1 MTVTQYSIE
10 FQFQGTAREALAEEL
25 GHLLVDNFADWT
37 QSKAAKPPVSRGD
50 DKSDPVAITALII
63 AVPATV
69 LATWDLAKRMQLK
82 EKVDRLITW
91 AQETFKKEP
100 QSGTTIHLSDG
111 SVVPLEQ
118 MKPEQFLDML
128 AEWAK
133 KNRS

>member
-1 MTVTQYSIE
+1 MTVTQHSIE
-10 FQFQGTAREALAEEL
+10 FQFQGTAREALAEDL

-37 QSKAAKPPVSRGD
+37 QSKADKSPVSRGD
-50 DKSDPVAITALII
+50 DKSDPVAITALIL
-63 AVPATV
+63 AVPGTV
-69 LATWDLAKRMQLK
+69 LVTWDLAKRMQLK

-91 AQETFKKEP
+91 AQETCKTEP
-100 QSGTTIHLSDG
+100 QSDTTIHLSDG

-133 KNRS
+133 KNRP

>member
-1 MTVTQYSIE
+1 MTQHSIE

-25 GHLLVDNFADWT
+25 GQLLVDNFADWT
-37 QSKAAKPPVSRGD
+37 QSKAAKSPVSRGD
-50 DKSDPVAITALII
+50 DKSDAVAIATLILTVPP
-63 AVPATV
+63 AVV
-69 LATWDLAKRMQLK
+69 ATWDLAQRMQLK

-91 AQETFKKEP
+91 AQEICKKAP

-128 AEWAK
+128 AEWSK